1 MKKVLM
7 LPILA
12 AAMLL
17 AGCVPLMSA
26 MLGGAGP
33 PPQAPAAVTQISRTA
48 IDFALNSF
56 DAALYGVDFA
66 IDAHM
71 LTPGSDTS
79 RRVAAA
85 GRRVMAA
92 LGVADAAQRLGSS
105 ATYEEAFANAKTAL
119 DEFRQLLPAHPAAA
133 LEGGPRPPLTD
144 AQRMAILERL
154 ERPTP
159 I

>member
-1 MKKVLM
+1 MKKILMFPVTVLM
-7 LPILA
+7 MVALASCGLLPA
-12 AAMLL
+12 
-17 AGCVPLMSA
+17 LMT
-26 MLGGAGP
+26 GAGP

-66 IDAHM
+66 IDAH
-71 LTPGSDTS
+71 LLVPGSDTS

-85 GRRVMAA
+85 GRRVMSA

-105 ATYEEAFANAKTAL
+105 ATYEEAFNNAKTAL
-119 DEFRQLLPAHPAAA
+119 DEFRQLLPAHPTSAHFW
-133 LEGGPRPPLTD
+133 PRAPLTM

-154 ERPTP
+154 ERPTT